1 MIRIRSFTGP
11 GFILLLFSVLI
22 LGTFGFAQQ
31 TTLLT
36 ESFESGSGTTLPDGW
51 EAGLVTGTQT
61 GVTVVA
67 GSSSPTITSAYDG
80 VKFVQYGSGSIT
92 LGSTR
97 LKRTIPVVTTNKT
110 FPMVDFAWYEDP
122 GFPSNPDSV
131 TVQWSTDGTSWFSA
145 GSCQRYN
152 AVAGWK
158 RKYVLLPSGAANQPA
173 LYVAFL
179 FSSANGNNC
188 ALDHVHVTA
197 GPAAPAFAIIGTGS
211 ASSNYPYTTRYM
223 GGRTQML
230 FTASELTT
238 AGITAGNITSVGFN
252 VISFS
257 SQVMNGFYVKMGT
270 TTLTTLSAG
279 FVNGLPAYYSLPYAV
294 PGTGWRD
301 ITLTNPFSWD
311 GISNVIVEIC
321 YANTGY
327 TTHSPVYATTAT
339 GKTAGHY
346 ADNQSECSTTANNA
360 PAYRPNIRFGFPSM
374 SVGMLMGYTRDA
386 VTQAPVPGAVVYCG
400 TMRDTSRADG
410 SYFFYNLPAGTV
422 NVSAMAAGYTST
434 AASIVISAGAATQLD
449 LFLTPGP
456 TVGGVVTDASTGLPV
471 IGATI
476 QLAGTIMTMSVA
488 GGSYL
493 FPQLSL
499 SGVQTIMFEKTGY
512 DAFVGMVNL
521 VPGTT
526 TTLNAALLPTAYP
539 PGPVTAV
546 LNGTPATAV
555 DLSWSLPVGMYQL
568 IYEDGL
574 QDTLT
579 VWDSAGNLNA
589 VKFTPLGWPAKV
601 TGGMVNLGPAA
612 CYPPNAIPLSPF
624 TIQVYLADGPG
635 GLPGTLAAGTSV
647 TPSGFGWASFTFS
660 TPVTINS
667 GDFYIAMKQGGLP
680 PHAAG
685 IAIDTTANQ
694 LRSFSRDVAAG
705 GAWTPFPGNFMIRAI
720 VQGTGGPLL
729 SDHPAFGQEPGSVVL
744 HEVINNKPIPEPVT
758 GWQAYLSN
766 GVVSQASR
774 QRQGDSNLHPTAESV
789 TGPTGDQPMAASY
802 QVWRLL
808 QGQENSPATWTS
820 VVTTAMT
827 TATDNTWPT
836 LPPGPYRWAVKAVYS
851 PPGQR
856 FSAPV
861 FSNVIGKDWAS
872 TVTVCVTLSCAF
884 DSKAGTSVSLNN
896 VAYPD
901 TNYAL
906 ITDTS
911 GCVHF
916 TGVWNGTYTL
926 QVTRFSYQTIILN
939 ITITGDRTIQVSL
952 LHVTM
957 PPTNLAV
964 NNQTLRATWVFPI
977 TTSYQL
983 QESWASGSFATNQW
997 TTSGG
1002 TNWQVS
1008 AGFGNPSPSAM
1019 FNWTPPDTN
1028 YNQYLT
1034 SKIIAGTNAP
1044 VMRLRYD
1051 IYLSN
1056 FGTTNVNTMAVE
1068 LWDGV
1073 TWSVLKSYDNSWGNI
1088 PWTTETLNITSQ
1100 TANPAFRI
1108 RFRAAGTISRDIN
1121 NWNIDNIMVYSSDGV
1136 YGSNPCISGYNFYLN
1151 DSLIGFTPDT
1161 TFMIPPEL
1169 VVFGQTY
1176 TACVRTLY
1184 GTNLS
1189 TPVCET
1195 FTSGFLYPPR
1205 NLTGAYI
1212 PETVNLAWEPPIP
1225 APGPVLTGYNV
1236 YRNWVKLNTVPVVS
1250 LTFQDSSPPF
1260 GLNSYRVSAVYGSYE
1275 SLAAGPVVINA
1286 VPFIRTIS
1294 NDTIANGMVK
1304 CYNAINTI
1312 IVAGNGTTF
1321 TVENGGS
1328 ATMIAGQNIIYY
1340 PGTTVQNGGFMWGYI
1355 SPGGPWCALPSMPS
1369 SGVAGEE
1376 KRDLEIAEG
1385 KENPLFWIYPNPT
1398 TGNFTVAWLPES
1410 PPGDFVVEIYG
1421 MFGERILKQTVQGER
1436 KHGFTIA
1443 ERPAGVYLIRMI
1455 SGGNAETVKIIK
1467 Y

>member
-1 MIRIRSFTGP
+1 MKPFLKPISRS
-11 GFILLLFSVLI
+11 ILLLVISTIIPVSL
-22 LGTFGFAQQ
+22 LFAQQ
-31 TTLLT
+31 TFLLT
-36 ESFESGSGTTLPDGW
+36 ESFESGAGTTLPAGW
-51 EAGLVTGTQT
+51 EAELVTGTQT

-67 GSSSPTITSAYDG
+67 ASSSPTITTAYDG
-80 VKFVQYGSGSIT
+80 MKFVQYASGSIA

-131 TVQWSTDGTSWFSA
+131 TVQWSTDGTTWFSA
-145 GSCQRYN
+145 GSFQRYN

-158 RKYVLLPSGAANQPA
+158 RKHVLLPSGTANQPA

-179 FSSANGNNC
+179 FTSANGNNC
-188 ALDHVHVTA
+188 ALDFVHVTA
-197 GPAAPAFAIIGTGS
+197 GPSVLAFATIGTGS
-211 ASSNYPYTTRYM
+211 ASSNYPYTTLYM

-230 FTASELTT
+230 FTAAELAA
-238 AGITAGNITSVGFN
+238 AGMTAGNITSVGFN

-257 SQVMNGFYVKMGT
+257 SQVMNGFSLKMGT

-279 FVNGLPAYYSLPYAV
+279 FVNGLAAYYSLTYAV

-301 ITLTNPFSWD
+301 ISLTNTFAWD
-311 GISNVIVEIC
+311 GLSNVIVEIC
-321 YANTGY
+321 FANTGF
-327 TTHSPVYATTAT
+327 TSNSPVYATAAS

-346 ADNQSECSTTANNA
+346 ADNQSECSTTTNNA
-360 PAYRPNIRFGFPSM
+360 PLYRPNIRFGFPSM
-374 SVGMLMGYTRDA
+374 SGGMLMGYIRDA
-386 VTQAPVPGAVVYCG
+386 VTLAPVPGAVVYCG
-400 TMRDTSRADG
+400 TRRDTSRADG
-410 SYFFYNLPAGTV
+410 SYIFYNLPAGTV
-422 NVSAMAAGYTST
+422 NVSAMAAGYTS
-434 AASIVISAGAATQLD
+434 AAAPATISAGAATQLD

-456 TVGGVVTDASTGLPV
+456 TVGGIVTDASTGLPV

-476 QLAGTIMTMSVA
+476 KLAGTIMTMSVA

-512 DAFVGMVNL
+512 DAFVATVNL

-526 TTLNAALLPTAYP
+526 TTQHAALLPTAYP
-539 PGPVTAV
+539 PGPVAAA

-555 DLSWSLPVGMYQL
+555 DLTWSLPVGMYQL
-568 IYEDGL
+568 IYNDGL
-574 QDTLT
+574 QDTLA

-589 VKFTPLGWPAKV
+589 VKFTPRGWPSKV
-601 TGGMVNLGPAA
+601 TGGMVNLGSAVH
-612 CYPPNAIPLSPF
+612 YPSNALPLSPF
-624 TIQVYLADGPG
+624 TMQVFLADGPG
-635 GLPGTLAAGTSV
+635 GLPGTLAASTSV

-667 GDFYIAMKQGGLP
+667 GDFYLAMKQGGLP

-685 IAIDTTANQ
+685 VAIDTTASQ
-694 LRSFSRDVAAG
+694 MRSFSRDVAAG
-705 GAWTPFPGNFMIRAI
+705 GAWTLFPGNFMIRAT

-729 SDHPAFGQEPGSVVL
+729 SDNPAFGQETLTVDYGENVTSQPNPQKAHGCQADRSTVVA
-744 HEVINNKPIPEPVT
+744 NRASSKVT
-758 GWQAYLSN
+758 
-766 GVVSQASR
+766 VSH
-774 QRQGDSNLHPTAESV
+774 DFHPTAVPDTE
-789 TGPTGDQPMAASY
+789 PTGDQPMAASY

-808 QGQENSPATWTS
+808 QGQENSPATWIS
-820 VVTTAMT
+820 MATTAMT
-827 TATDNTWPT
+827 TATDNAWPA

-851 PPGQR
+851 PPGTR

-861 FSNVIGKDWAS
+861 FSNVMGKDWTSA
-872 TVTVCVTLSCAF
+872 VAVCVSLSCA
-884 DSKAGTSVSLNN
+884 SSPKAGTIVRMTN
-896 VAYPD
+896 VTIPD
-901 TNYAL
+901 TSYSL
-906 ITDTS
+906 VTDTS
-911 GCVHF
+911 GCVHLSNF
-916 TGVWNGTYTL
+916 WNGTYTL
-926 QVTRFSYQTIILN
+926 QATKFSYQTYTSTV
-939 ITITGDRTIQVSL
+939 TITGDTTIQVSL
-952 LHVTM
+952 VHVTM

-964 NNQTLRATWVFPI
+964 NNQTLRATWMFPV
-977 TTSYQL
+977 TTSFQL

-1008 AGFGNPSPSAM
+1008 AGTGNPAPSAM
-1019 FNWTPPDTN
+1019 FNWSPADTN
-1028 YNQYLT
+1028 YSQYLT
-1034 SKIIAGTNAP
+1034 SRPMSGNNAP

-1136 YGSNPCISGYNFYLN
+1136 YGSNPCISGYSFYLN
-1151 DSLIGFTPDT
+1151 DSLVGFTPDT

-1189 TPVCET
+1189 TPACVT

-1212 PETVNLAWEPPIP
+1212 PETVNLAWDPPLS

-1236 YRNWVKLNTVPVVS
+1236 YRNWVKINTAPVVS
-1250 LTFQDSSPPF
+1250 PTFQDSSPPF
-1260 GLNSYRVSAVYGSYE
+1260 GLNSYRVTAVYGSIE
-1275 SLAAGPVVINA
+1275 SLSAGPVVINA
-1286 VPFIRTIS
+1286 VPLTRTVT
-1294 NDTIANGMVK
+1294 NVTITSGQVS
-1304 CYNAINTI
+1304 CYNAIQTI
-1312 IVAGNGTTF
+1312 LVAGNGTTF

-1328 ATMIAGQNIIYY
+1328 ATMIAGQNILYQ

-1355 SPGGPWCALPSMPS
+1355 SPGGPWCASPSMPS
-1369 SGVAGEE
+1369 SGTTGEE
-1376 KRDLEIAEG
+1376 EGEVEITAG
-1385 KENPLFWIYPNPT
+1385 KENPLFRIYPNPT

-1410 PPGDFVVEIYG
+1410 PPGGFVVEIHG
-1421 MFGERILKQTVQGER
+1421 MFGERILKQAVPGER
-1436 KHGFTIA
+1436 QHGCTLA
-1443 ERPAGVYLIRMI
+1443 GRPAGIYLVRLI
-1455 SGGNAETVKIIK
+1455 SGGNAETVKIVK

>member
-1 MIRIRSFTGP
+1 MKPFLKPISRS
-11 GFILLLFSVLI
+11 ILLLVISTIIPVSFL
-22 LGTFGFAQQ
+22 FAQQ
-31 TTLLT
+31 TFLLT
-36 ESFESGSGTTLPDGW
+36 ESFESGAGITLPSGW
-51 EAGLVTGTQT
+51 EAELVTGTQT

-67 GSSSPTITSAYDG
+67 GSSSPTITAAYDG
-80 VKFVQYGSGSIT
+80 EKFVQYGSGSI
-92 LGSTR
+92 LAGSTR
-97 LKRTIPVVTTNKT
+97 LKRTIPVVTTNKA

-122 GFPSNPDSV
+122 GFPANPDSV
-131 TVQWSTDGTSWFSA
+131 TVQWSTDGTTWFSA

-158 RKYVLLPSGAANQPA
+158 RKHVLLPAGAANQPA

-179 FSSANGNNC
+179 FTSANGNNC
-188 ALDHVHVTA
+188 ALDHVHVTV
-197 GPAAPAFAIIGTGS
+197 GPASLAFATIGTGS

-279 FVNGLPAYYSLPYAV
+279 FVNGLAAYYSLPYAV

-301 ITLTNPFSWD
+301 ITLTNPFTWD
-311 GISNVIVEIC
+311 GVSNVIVEIC

-327 TTHSPVYATTAT
+327 TSHSPVYATTAT

-346 ADNQSECSTTANNA
+346 ADNQSECSTTTNNA
-360 PAYRPNIRFGFPSM
+360 PLYRPNIRLGFPSM
-374 SVGMLMGYTRDA
+374 SGGMLMGYIRDA
-386 VTQAPVPGAVVYCG
+386 VTLAPVPGAVVYCG

-410 SYFFYNLPAGTV
+410 FYIFYNLPAGTV
-422 NVSAMAAGYTST
+422 NVSAMAAGYTS
-434 AASIVISAGAATQLD
+434 AAAPATISAGTTTQLD

-456 TVGGVVTDASTGLPV
+456 TVGGIVTDASTGLQV

-476 QLAGTIMTMSVA
+476 NLAGSIMTMSVA

-521 VPGTT
+521 VPGTMT
-526 TTLNAALLPTAYP
+526 TQNAALLPTAYP
-539 PGPVTAV
+539 PGPVTAA

-601 TGGMVNLGPAA
+601 TGGKVNLGPAA
-612 CYPPNAIPLSPF
+612 SYPSNALPLSPF
-624 TIQVYLADGPG
+624 TMQVYMADGPG
-635 GLPGTLAAGTSV
+635 GLPGTLAASTSV

-667 GDFYIAMKQGGLP
+667 GDFYLAMKQGGLP

-685 IAIDTTANQ
+685 VAIDTTASQ
-694 LRSFSRDVAAG
+694 MRSFSRDVAAG

-720 VQGTGGPLL
+720 VQGAGGPLL
-729 SDHPAFGQEPGSVVL
+729 SDNPALSQEP
-744 HEVINNKPIPEPVT
+744 
-758 GWQAYLSN
+758 
-766 GVVSQASR
+766 
-774 QRQGDSNLHPTAESV
+774 TAAFV
-789 TGPTGDQPMAASY
+789 TGPSGDQSVAPSF

-808 QGQENSPATWTS
+808 QGQENNPATWIS
-820 VVTTAMT
+820 VATTAMT
-827 TATDNTWPT
+827 TATDNTWPV

-856 FSAPV
+856 FSIPV
-861 FSNVIGKDWAS
+861 FSNVMGNSWTS
-872 TVTVCVTLSCAF
+872 TVTVCVTQSCAT
-884 DSKAGTSVSLNN
+884 DPKAGTIVRMTNTT
-896 VAYPD
+896 VPD
-901 TNYAL
+901 TSYSL
-906 ITDTS
+906 VTDTS

-916 TGVWNGTYTL
+916 SNLWNGTYTL
-926 QVTRFSYQTIILN
+926 LATKFSYQTYTSTV
-939 ITITGDRTIQVSL
+939 TITGDTAIQVPL
-952 LHVTM
+952 AHVAM
-957 PPTNLAV
+957 PPRNVAV
-964 NNQTLRATWVFPI
+964 NNQTLKATWMFPSS
-977 TTSYQL
+977 TSYQF

-1002 TNWQVS
+1002 INWQVS
-1008 AGFGNPSPSAM
+1008 TGIGNPAPSAM
-1019 FNWTPPDTN
+1019 FNWSPADTN

-1034 SKIIAGTNAP
+1034 SKPIAGINAP

-1056 FGTTNVNTMAVE
+1056 YGTTNVNTMAVE

-1088 PWTTETLNITSQ
+1088 PWTSETLNVTAQ
-1100 TANPAFRI
+1100 TANQAFRI
-1108 RFRAAGTISRDIN
+1108 RFHASGTISRDIN
-1121 NWNIDNIMVYSSDGV
+1121 NWNIDNIGIYSSDGT

-1161 TFMIPPEL
+1161 AFVIPPEL

-1184 GTNLS
+1184 GANLS
-1189 TPVCET
+1189 TTACVT

-1212 PETVNLAWEPPIP
+1212 PETVNLAWEPPVV
-1225 APGPVLTGYNV
+1225 ASGPGLTGYNV
-1236 YRNWVKLNTVPVVS
+1236 YRNWVKRNTDPITG
-1250 LTFQDSSPPF
+1250 LTFTDGSPPY

-1275 SLAAGPVVINA
+1275 SVTEGPLVINA
-1286 VPFIRTIS
+1286 VPFTRTVT
-1294 NDTIANGMVK
+1294 NVTITSGQVN
-1304 CYNAINTI
+1304 CYNAINTVV
-1312 IVAGNGTTF
+1312 VAGNGTTF
-1321 TVENGGS
+1321 TVETGGS
-1328 ATMIAGQNIIYY
+1328 TTMIAGQNILYF

-1355 SPGGPWCALPSMPS
+1355 SPGGPWCAMPSMPS

-1376 KRDLEIAEG
+1376 KRDLEIAAG
-1385 KENPLFWIYPNPT
+1385 KENHLFRIFPNPT
-1398 TGNFTVAWLPES
+1398 TGNFTAAWLPES
-1410 PPGDFVVEIYG
+1410 PPGDFVVEIFG